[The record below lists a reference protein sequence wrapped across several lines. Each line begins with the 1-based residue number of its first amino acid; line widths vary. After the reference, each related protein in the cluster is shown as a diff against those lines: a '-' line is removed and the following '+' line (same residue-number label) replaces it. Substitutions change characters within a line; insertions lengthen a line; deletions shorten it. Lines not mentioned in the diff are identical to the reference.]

1 MPVSD
6 NDRVQELCETASP
19 VVGNPR
25 ETVKKKVL
33 LENGSGKVIA
43 KWAYA
48 TSEQT
53 YCCVHSSSCAGFDSR
68 SC

>member
-25 ETVKKKVL
+25 ETVKKKFYWRMAA
-33 LENGSGKVIA
+33 E
-43 KWAYA
+43 
-48 TSEQT
+48 
-53 YCCVHSSSCAGFDSR
+53 R
-68 SC
+68 